1 MRKIRESEV
10 YLFLLNPTFVVH
22 ELPFLEKYKNL
33 KTAFFLNVKMLL
45 VWGVIL
51 AFISFV
57 FSMLEVSSPFS
68 ILSQRFRSLKELPK
82 LNVFLFAVVL
92 APLIEE
98 LTFRGFL
105 VFKRFMVGLS
115 AGAFTYSFGQV
126 LLHPYLSRYFV
137 VVTAFVVLCLTLVV
151 LKEDRLKISLITK
164 RRLLYFSCTL
174 FALVH
179 ISNYDV
185 SNVSVGV
192 TLLLL
197 FAVIPQGVTGICLSF
212 VRLKNGIAW
221 SIFYHSIFNLI
232 CVTPLLL
239 RA

>member
-1 MRKIRESEV
+1 MRKILESEV
-10 YLFLLNPTFVVH
+10 YLFLLNPKFVVH

-33 KTAFFLNVKMLL
+33 KTAFFLNVRMLL
-45 VWGVIL
+45 VWGIIL
-51 AFISFV
+51 AFISLV
-57 FSMLEVSSPFS
+57 FSMMEVSSPFS

-105 VFKRFMVGLS
+105 VFTRFMVGLS

-126 LLHPYLSRYFV
+126 LLHPYLSRYFII
-137 VVTAFVVLCLTLVV
+137 VTAFVVLCITLLV
-151 LKEDRLKISLITK
+151 LKEDRLKISLRSK
-164 RRLLYFSCTL
+164 RWLLYFSCTL

-179 ISNYDV
+179 ISNYDM
-185 SNVSVGV
+185 SNLSVGA

-197 FAVIPQGVTGICLSF
+197 FAVIPQGVTGICLSY
-212 VRLKNGIAW
+212 VRLKNGILW
-221 SIFYHSIFNLI
+221 SMSYHSIFNLFCI
-232 CVTPLLL
+232 TPFLLSH
-239 RA
+239 